1 MMKGIISVIGKDN
14 IGIIAEVCGFLSKN
28 EINILEISQHILDG
42 YFNMTMVVD
51 ISNVDDKFSQVIEG
65 IEQVAKNIGVEIKLQ
80 RADIFDSMHRI

>member
-1 MMKGIISVIGKDN
+1 MKGIISVIGKDN

>member
-1 MMKGIISVIGKDN
+1 MKGIISVIGKDN

-51 ISNVDDKFSQVIEG
+51 ISNVDDKFSQVI
-65 IEQVAKNIGVEIKLQ
+65 
-80 RADIFDSMHRI
+80 